1 LLNGIDRE
9 NKRTVQ
15 FEIKMVVPNFDLPQS
30 STKSK
35 AMTRLSKLGMSIGI
49 VGFLTMFL
57 MVVPLQAESP
67 GAATTP
73 ATTAM
78 AGKTWAQ
85 KSTVEKI
92 QLICAL
98 SALPVFFV
106 AEIMFIVAGF
116 KTSVGWGLFML
127 FIGGLRSIFAALAMI
142 SWMIQWVWL
151 THQSKPFQIPSLI
164 LGGFVV
170 IAGTGA
176 IVFIIRH
183 WEQARRPLAAM
194 AIGMVLILAVLA
206 LQFAK

>member
-1 LLNGIDRE
+1 MI
-9 NKRTVQ
+9 
-15 FEIKMVVPNFDLPQS
+15 VPNFDLPQS
-30 STKSK
+30 FTKSK
-35 AMTRLSKLGMSIGI
+35 AMTRLSKLGMLFGM
-49 VGFLTMFL
+49 VGFLAMWL
-57 MVVPLQAESP
+57 MVVPLQAESLVD
-67 GAATTP
+67 ATTP

-78 AGKTWAQ
+78 TGKTWAQ

-98 SALPVFFV
+98 SALPVLFV
-106 AEIMFIVAGF
+106 SEIMFIVSGF
-116 KTSVGWGLFML
+116 KVSTGWGLFML
-127 FIGGLRSIFAALAMI
+127 FIGGLRSIFAAVAMI

-151 THQSKPFQIPSLI
+151 THQSKPFQVPGLI

-170 IAGTGA
+170 MAGTGA

-183 WEQARRPLAAM
+183 WDQARRPLAVM

>member
-1 LLNGIDRE
+1 MIVL
-9 NKRTVQ
+9 K
-15 FEIKMVVPNFDLPQS
+15 FDLPQS
-30 STKSK
+30 FRKSK
-35 AMTRLSKLGMSIGI
+35 AMTYSSKLGISFGM
-49 VGFLTMFL
+49 VGFLTMWL

-78 AGKTWAQ
+78 TGKTWAQ

-116 KTSVGWGLFML
+116 KTSTGWGLFML

-151 THQSKPFQIPSLI
+151 THQSKPFQVPGLI
-164 LGGFVV
+164 LGGFIV

-183 WEQARRPLAAM
+183 WTQARRPLAVM